1 MVQEREPNNNFAQ
14 AQNLGSL
21 EDNSSRDVTGT
32 VSLEDVNDVYK
43 FDLRNASSNLELVLE
58 QNSNNNSDADLELFR
73 DANRNNVLDKGDFI
87 INAFEQPQGDTK
99 RLQLDGLGAG
109 TYFARVRMD
118 RGSDVGRGP
127 INYQLTV
134 RADSGKQNEQ
144 EPNDS
149 LLQAENIK
157 GFLNG
162 QRQIVGSVNKADD
175 VFDFYKFE
183 LEVPSKV
190 FASISTADSNNLNFF
205 LGRDFNNN
213 GSLETNELIYDSL
226 SSSTAKTKTIR
237 PDRLEPGTYYLQI
250 SASNA
255 SSGTIDY
262 NLFVSANPIRQEEL
276 TVEIMRLTA
285 IDSFDTGS
293 KADFRINLDVGR
305 NTGKNKKF
313 DEQNDVFP
321 DFEVTDLR
329 TSEFYRFIPIEIKVK
344 EEDDPFPDDN
354 VDIQPFSGNSLAL
367 NYDTLT
373 GEILQQGQGEVV
385 GLKNDLITLEGNGN
399 RRAKRARI
407 EFQVRYRTRT
417 FN

>member
-1 MVQEREPNNNFAQ
+1 MVQEREANNNFAQ
-14 AQNLGSL
+14 AQHIGSL
-21 EDNSSRDVTGT
+21 GDNSSRDVTGT
-32 VSLEDVNDVYK
+32 VSLDDVNDVYK
-43 FDLRNASSNLELVLE
+43 FDLRNASNNLELVLE
-58 QNSNNNSDADLELFR
+58 QTSNNNSDADLELFR

-87 INAFEQPQGDTK
+87 INAFNQPQGETK
-99 RLQLDGLGAG
+99 RLKLDGLGAG
-109 TYFARVRMD
+109 TYFTRVRMD
-118 RGSDVGRGP
+118 RGSDVGSGP
-127 INYQLTV
+127 IDYRLSV
-134 RADSGKQNEQ
+134 RADSGKKTEQ
-144 EPNDS
+144 EPNNS
-149 LLQAENIK
+149 LAQANEIE

-162 QRQIVGSVNKADD
+162 LRQIVGSVNKADD
-175 VFDFYKFE
+175 VSDFYKFE
-183 LEVPSKV
+183 IEVPSKV

-226 SSSTAKTKTIR
+226 SFTTAKTKTIR
-237 PDRLEPGTYYLQI
+237 PDRLEPGTYYLRI
-250 SASNA
+250 DASNT
-255 SSGTIDY
+255 SSGTIGY

-293 KADFRINLDVGR
+293 KADFIINLDVGR
-305 NTGKNKKF
+305 NIGKSRKF
-313 DEQNDVFP
+313 AEQNDVFP
-321 DFEVTDLR
+321 AFEVTDLR
-329 TSEFYRFIPIEIKVK
+329 TSEFSRFIPIKIKVK
-344 EEDDPFPDDN
+344 EDDSFSDDR

-373 GEILQQGQGEVV
+373 GEILLQGQGEVV

-417 FN
+417 FT